1 MKMKKLFSFI
11 MLGAIALVGA
21 TTFNSCSSEEAAPV
35 NPTFDGESVKTQFS
49 IALPGNV
56 SKTRMSYETVQGSEA
71 IADFRGMENI
81 VLVPYKD
88 ATSRTTRFGDNI
100 TLWYGTQAKPESTT
114 NAENSIPNGKLLA
127 NSNAVLFNDVSVP
140 LNTSGFLFYGKAT
153 GTDGYENGF
162 LVSPAFANTDQIGA
176 FNFSPKPIVDAPVT
190 TKGDNLAA
198 YVTLIANA
206 APDDQTTYPGSSWA
220 ACAVS
225 TNHTTANQAWYNADL
240 GELYTNFIA
249 LKAGASAYVQAA
261 VQDLFSS
268 IYVST
273 NPVAVAIRT
282 KILTKATDDGTGK
295 LTFDTTISD
304 YPSDATSAI
313 LAGTTPTGAPNNFM
327 PDGAAALKWDGTN
340 KKFDAI
346 ASNTNTGTNVNMTVD
361 MATVAYPA
369 SLWYFVDSKLKT
381 ANASKKDKYE
391 GAANWDAIL
400 AEYTDGTS
408 VAAST
413 RSIAIEDPIQYGV
426 GRLDTKV
433 SKLDPTKTY
442 YDRQGNVVTVTNGFT
457 LTGVL
462 IGGQKAVNYDF
473 TQTTSSTATEYTI
486 YDKTINT
493 STNGSASLTTTTDA
507 GTNYTLAL
515 ETKDDQVVNVALE
528 FLNLGDDFYGVDGI
542 VKKNCKFYMIA
553 QLDPTDGTTG
563 NGVKPSGFTEN
574 KVFKQDHKTIANFS
588 IAAGDDDTDNDGWA
602 ESPAGFANAYVTIP
616 DLRTPLLE
624 LGFSVDLKW
633 EEGITFTHEF

>member
-56 SKTRMSYETVQGSEA
+56 TKTRMSYETVQGSEA

-176 FNFSPKPIVDAPVT
+176 FNFSPKPIVDPVVT
-190 TKGDNLAA
+190 TKGEALAA

-206 APDDQTTYPGSSWA
+206 AADQTTYPGATWE
-220 ACAVS
+220 ACANDA
-225 TNHTTANQAWYNADL
+225 NHTTTNQAWYNADL
-240 GELYTNFIA
+240 GKLYTNFIA

-261 VQDLFSS
+261 VQDLYSS
-268 IYVST
+268 IYVSQ
-273 NPVAVAIRT
+273 NPVALAI
-282 KILTKATDDGTGK
+282 KAAITNSTYASATGET
-295 LTFDTTISD
+295 LTFTEAISN

-313 LAGTTPTGAPNNFM
+313 VAGTTPTGAPNNFM
-327 PDGAAALKWDGTN
+327 PDGAAALTWDSTN
-340 KKFDAI
+340 KKFDAV
-346 ASNTNTGTNVNMTVD
+346 AANTNNSMTVN

-381 ANASKKDKYE
+381 ANASKKDLYD
-391 GAANWDAIL
+391 GNNTWATIL
-400 AEYTDGTS
+400 AGYTDGTS

-433 SKLDPTKTY
+433 THLDASKTY

-553 QLDPTDGTTG
+553 QLDPTDGTNG